1 MYKALVQ
8 AHVGAA
14 TQQKKLKNR
23 TGNAN
28 YLSTFVEHLILGKQD
43 KKRGSGSWASAEFC
57 LAGCSNA
64 ALHVGE
70 GRGGRTWSG
79 YVICWKLCR
88 EQRKRHRPAMCVLRG
103 ERRAHPRICTRAPVC
118 NTKLRGSPKKSFALS
133 PKNLCWSVD

>member
-43 KKRGSGSWASAEFC
+43 KKRGSGSWAAAEFC

-70 GRGGRTWSG
+70 GRGGTHMVRICYLLEALSRTTKKTQACH
-79 YVICWKLCR
+79 V
-88 EQRKRHRPAMCVLRG
+88 RPAR
-103 ERRAHPRICTRAPVC
+103 
-118 NTKLRGSPKKSFALS
+118 
-133 PKNLCWSVD
+133 